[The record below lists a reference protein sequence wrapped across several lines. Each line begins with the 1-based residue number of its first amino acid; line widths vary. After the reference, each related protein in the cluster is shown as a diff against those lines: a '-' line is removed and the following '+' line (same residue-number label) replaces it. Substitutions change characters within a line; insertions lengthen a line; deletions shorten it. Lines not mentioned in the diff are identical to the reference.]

1 MSDIKKEDYIVKQ
14 INTGQTQVDD
24 VDWLGV
30 TDYFCTEIMKR
41 IIQTVD
47 EDKVESVMHSIA
59 QCWYRVIRAYDWRN
73 NPDSVPA
80 NLRRSADWT
89 KYEVFPRETLFCP
102 LPPGSPNRS
111 GRTIEDLMQALKRK
125 RQVQPQETVHAKQQ
139 EDLPAEVKC
148 VLKNKNFRRETMEG
162 ILDACYQDRHCNL
175 ALIEMVLF
183 EEKVLT
189 YLSEHK
195 QFLKALLAWG
205 LLDPES
211 NLKKIASG
219 MAAKTRKV
227 NKAKTSNRLNEKDEI
242 ICNDVRSLLRT
253 AGTGM

>member
-59 QCWYRVIRAYDWRN
+59 QCWYRVISVYDWRN
-73 NPDSVPA
+73 NPESIPA
-80 NLRRSADWT
+80 NLRKSADWT
-89 KYEVFPRETLFCP
+89 KYEVFPREPQFCP

-111 GRTIEDLMQALKRK
+111 GRIIEDLMWALKNP
-125 RQVQPQETVHAKQQ
+125 RQAQPQETVHAKQQ
-139 EDLPAEVKC
+139 EVLPAEVKG

-162 ILDACYQDRHCNL
+162 ILDACYQNKHSNM

-195 QFLKALLAWG
+195 EFLKALQAWG
-205 LLDPES
+205 LLGPETD
-211 NLKKIASG
+211 LQKIASG
-219 MAAKTRKV
+219 MADKARNVK
-227 NKAKTSNRLNEKDEI
+227 KAKKDNRPNEKDEI